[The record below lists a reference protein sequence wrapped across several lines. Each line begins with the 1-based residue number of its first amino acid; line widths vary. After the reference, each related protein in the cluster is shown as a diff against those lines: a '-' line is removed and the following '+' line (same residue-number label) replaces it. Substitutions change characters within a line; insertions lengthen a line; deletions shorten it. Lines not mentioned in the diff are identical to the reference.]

1 MKRIAVAVLGA
12 AVLVG
17 VLTGPASG
25 HGSPTRVIKLK
36 ELVDGR
42 TFGAVDNAPAGVSV
56 GDSIAFSRIV
66 ARRSGERVGR
76 IDVTCTTTAGE
87 TAETA
92 HQACHGVLTLNDGQ
106 LALETAIEGVPT
118 SAEVAVTGGTGA
130 YFGASG
136 VMTSVVQPDTS
147 ELVTVK
153 LRR

>member
-1 MKRIAVAVLGA
+1 
-12 AVLVG
+12 
-17 VLTGPASG
+17 
-25 HGSPTRVIKLK
+25 
-36 ELVDGR
+36 
-42 TFGAVDNAPAGVSV
+42 
-56 GDSIAFSRIV
+56 
-66 ARRSGERVGR
+66 
-76 IDVTCTTTAGE
+76 
-87 TAETA
+87 
-92 HQACHGVLTLNDGQ
+92 VLTLNDGQ